1 MVREGYY
8 IMKSKLLKRIVAIT
22 ITVTSLL
29 SIFPIGVSALWKQ
42 DSKGWWNTEGNSYS
56 VGWKKI
62 DSKWYYFDKSGYM
75 DHNTIVDGYY
85 IDSSG
90 VGVVTTKGDIPIK
103 IPSDWIKLDNKKS
116 AIYAIEGKATFSYDT
131 MDTFGS
137 SESSFI
143 NGMKYGITK
152 GSSEVEVSEK
162 NYNGKNAT
170 VFKYTSTI
178 DSENKKEAYSILFLK
193 NSKIYCFNLVSNFDD
208 FNNAK
213 QQLEDMLNLSLA
225 L

>member
-1 MVREGYY
+1 
-8 IMKSKLLKRIVAIT
+8 MKNKLLKRIVAIT
-22 ITVTSLL
+22 ITVTSLVFIL
-29 SIFPIGVSALWKQ
+29 PIGSSGASALWKK

-62 DSKWYYFDKSGYM
+62 DSKWYYFEQSGYM
-75 DHNTIVDGYY
+75 AHNLIVDGYY

-90 VGVVTTKGDIPIK
+90 EAVIITKGDIPIK
-103 IPSDWIKLDNKKS
+103 IPSDWVKSDNKKS
-116 AIYAIEGKATFSYDT
+116 VAYIIDGKATLNYDT
-131 MDTFGS
+131 NDTFGG
-137 SESSFI
+137 SESSFV

-152 GSSEVEVSEK
+152 VFSEVEVSEK

-170 VFKYTSTI
+170 VFEYTI
-178 DSENKKEAYSILFLK
+178 NSENKKQACSILFFK
-193 NSKIYCFNLVSNFDD
+193 NGKACCFNLVSGVDD

-213 QQLEDMLNLSLA
+213 QQLEDMLNLSLV

>member
-1 MVREGYY
+1 
-8 IMKSKLLKRIVAIT
+8 MKSKLLKRITAIT
-22 ITVTSLL
+22 IAVTSLL

-62 DSKWYYFDKSGYM
+62 DSKWYYFEESGYM
-75 DHNTIVDGYY
+75 AHNKIVDGYY

-90 VGVVTTKGDIPIK
+90 VGVVTTKEDIPIK
-103 IPSDWIKLDNKKS
+103 IPSDWIKLDSEKS
-116 AIYAIEGKATFSYDT
+116 IIYAIEGKATFSYDT
-131 MDTFGS
+131 TDIFGG

-143 NGMKYGITK
+143 NGMKYGIMK

-170 VFKYTSTI
+170 VFKYTVVI
-178 DSENKKEAYSILFLK
+178 DSENKKEAYSVLFFK
-193 NSKIYCFNLVSNFDD
+193 NSKAYCFNLVSKPDD

-213 QQLEDMLNLSLA
+213 QQLEDILNLSLV